1 MANSFRLKLS
11 VSALTAL
18 GIIAAPS
25 TGSATSLPQPA
36 LSDPNAIGQALP
48 PLLDAS
54 PNIPAIAPPEIASFP
69 EPSPPAL
76 IAQALPA
83 SQPTWTI
90 EPVASVSQPS
100 WTVEST
106 VAPVSSVAPIVAPP
120 KPAQEITQG
129 TIPQLVAPVPAPSI
143 PVPATPN
150 AAPPSE
156 KTLSEQAAEIEKQ
169 LLELEQ
175 LEKNTA
181 KSWRKTGYLASPGIT
196 IANPTGFG
204 VDKNKPFFGIG
215 VERTRIN
222 SFDGGA
228 AVGIGLGNAD
238 TAIGVEIAYTASSI
252 SPAKLFG
259 NKSAIAASDR
269 PFGSGSFGVKLHRR
283 FPGNWSVALGGNGLI
298 NIGPKGASILDPTIQ
313 NELQGTYYAV
323 ATKLIPLKQ
332 DPDANFSL
340 LTFTA
345 GLGSGYFL
353 TDKQYL
359 SQLLDGKFPV
369 NPFGSI
375 SLQINRSTSAILEW
389 SGQDLGFGVSFVP
402 FKRLPIVLTPTIR
415 DIIRLPGVANGPRFT
430 IGIGL
435 GF

>member
-1 MANSFRLKLS
+1 MANSFRLKFS

-18 GIIAAPS
+18 GFIAAAPS
-25 TGSATSLPQPA
+25 SASATSLLQPA
-36 LSDPNAIGQALP
+36 LNDPNLIAQALP

-54 PNIPAIAPPEIASFP
+54 PNIPAIVPPEI
-69 EPSPPAL
+69 SPARE
-76 IAQALPA
+76 
-83 SQPTWTI
+83 SSPTWTI

-106 VAPVSSVAPIVAPP
+106 LSPVNPSPIVATP
-120 KPAQEITQG
+120 KPVTEISQG
-129 TIPQLVAPVPAPSI
+129 TIPQLVAPVPVPSI
-143 PVPATPN
+143 PVPASPNTP
-150 AAPPSE
+150 PPSD

-175 LEKNTA
+175 LEKSTA

-238 TAIGVEIAYTASSI
+238 KAIGVEIAYTASSI

-313 NELQGTYYAV
+313 NELQGTYYAAV
-323 ATKLIPLKQ
+323 TKLIPLKQ

-369 NPFGSI
+369 NPFGSV
-375 SLQINRSTSAILEW
+375 SLQISRSTSAILEW
-389 SGQDLGFGVSFVP
+389 SGQDLGVGLSFVP

-415 DIIRLPGVANGPRFT
+415 DIIRLPGVATGPRFT
-430 IGIGL
+430 IGVGL